1 MAADKKKDM
10 ALKFN
15 AFLDSKYIPL
25 ENTIKLAIFVVLIIL
40 PIGLFYFFSYTKNI
54 QQIESLNKKQATLQ
68 AEITKARKAASELDK
83 IKASIKE
90 TEEKF
95 RATATVLP
103 KEKEIPGLLT
113 NISDLGKRAALDFNS
128 FRPGGEIPKDFYAEI
143 PVDIQIKGPYHNL
156 GYFLDRI
163 SKLERIVT
171 VNNIKMS
178 GPKKQ
183 GNEMILSSS
192 LRLITYRFTGIQTVK
207 KTTKK
212 RR

>member
-178 GPKKQ
+178 GPKQ
-183 GNEMILSSS
+183 AGNEMILSSS
-192 LRLITYRFTGIQTVK
+192 LRLITYRFTGIQTAQ

-212 RR
+212 